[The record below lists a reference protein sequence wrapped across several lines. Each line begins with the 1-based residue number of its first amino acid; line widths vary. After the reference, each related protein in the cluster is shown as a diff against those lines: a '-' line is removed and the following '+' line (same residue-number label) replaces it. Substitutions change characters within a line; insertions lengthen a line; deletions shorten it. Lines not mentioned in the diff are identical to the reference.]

1 MTPLMTALLGTAALL
16 VGLCLVIQ
24 GGWWLVLRLFD
35 PLLER
40 SRLDVQQ
47 ERILRHHELLER
59 HRQERAQQLALQRIR
74 VRAVPGAWC
83 ASTGGAAA
91 CAGIP
96 PGAVRRGGDAPDLMG

>member
-1 MTPLMTALLGTAALL
+1 MTALLGTAALL
-16 VGLCLVIQ
+16 
-24 GGWWLVLRLFD
+24 
-35 PLLER
+35 ER

-47 ERILRHHELLER
+47 KGILRHHELLER

-83 ASTGGAAA
+83 ASTGGPAA

-96 PGAVRRGGDAPDLMG
+96 TTRTWPPARRCSPWRRRPRSDGLMRWLHLHEHLGRRI

>member
-1 MTPLMTALLGTAALL
+1 MTALLGTAALL
-16 VGLCLVIQ
+16 
-24 GGWWLVLRLFD
+24 
-35 PLLER
+35 ER
-40 SRLDVQQ
+40 SRLVVKQ
-47 ERILRHHELLER
+47 ERILSHELLER
-59 HRQERAQQLALQRIR
+59 QRQERAQQLALQRIR

>member
-1 MTPLMTALLGTAALL
+1 MTALLGTAALL
-16 VGLCLVIQ
+16 
-24 GGWWLVLRLFD
+24 
-35 PLLER
+35 ER
-40 SRLDVQQ
+40 SRLDMQQ
-47 ERILRHHELLER
+47 EGILRHHELLER

-96 PGAVRRGGDAPDLMG
+96 TTAAFRPFGCGSSRPMKL